1 MFTLINNIIDRCFF
15 TLSFIVGIQ
24 LPEFIQQ
31 YIQRLSGHLNE
42 AQFQLQ
48 EFQKIAEQHYQGSL
62 ATMVI
67 KYKENT
73 EPSIQSTAELI
84 ELLGTRINSYQ
95 LHLQQVSETDYINKL
110 YQFITNLDIAIAQ
123 ATAKSFVLA
132 IPLSV
137 DALATGATIAIVLLI
152 IKELS
157 LFLIGKLF
165 TPKEREVI

>member
-15 TLSFIVGIQ
+15 TVTFIVGIQ

-73 EPSIQSTAELI
+73 EPAIRSTAELI
-84 ELLGTRINSYQ
+84 ELLGQRINSYQ
-95 LHLQQVSETDYINKL
+95 LHLQQITEADYINKL
-110 YQFITNLDIAIAQ
+110 YQFVSNFDFAIAQ

-137 DALATGATIAIVLLI
+137 DALATGITIAIVLLI
-152 IKELS
+152 IKEFS
-157 LFLIGKLF
+157 LFLISKLM
-165 TPKEREVI
+165 TAKPREVI